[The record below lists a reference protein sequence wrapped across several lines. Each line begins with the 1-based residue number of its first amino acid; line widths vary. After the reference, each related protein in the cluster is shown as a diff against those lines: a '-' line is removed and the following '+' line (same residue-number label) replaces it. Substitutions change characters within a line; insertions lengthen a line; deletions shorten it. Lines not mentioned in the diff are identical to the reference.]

1 MSQWWLVN
9 KETKELLESADD
21 AKKATFS
28 IDESLQWLEVP
39 EGVAVGNAKVQT
51 VEGVDSLVDGSA
63 DKAGPKWSLLR
74 QERDL
79 RLADCDWTQL
89 SDSPLSVEA
98 KALWVTY
105 RQALRDLPASTSN
118 PDAPSWPSQPA

>member
-21 AKKATFS
+21 AKKASYS
-28 IDESLQWLEVP
+28 IDESLQWLAVP

-105 RQALRDLPASTSN
+105 RQSLRDLPANTSN
-118 PDAPSWPSQPA
+118 PDSPSWPSQPA